1 MNESSNR
8 ASLPTANVEQTI
20 GNASFRAKEMPRFNT
35 QVNVKV
41 TSYRKRNTDTDGIS
55 AKAVLDGLVR
65 AGILADD
72 SSEQVKTITFENI
85 KAKEEKTV
93 IELEEV

>member
-8 ASLPTANVEQTI
+8 ASLPTANVEQI
-20 GNASFRAKEMPRFNT
+20 VGNASFRAKEMPRFDSP
-35 QVNVKV
+35 VNIKV
-41 TSYRKRNTDTDGIS
+41 TSYRKRNTDPDGIS

-72 SSEQVKTITFENI
+72 SAKEVKSFTSEVII
-85 KAKEEKTV
+85 AKEEKTV